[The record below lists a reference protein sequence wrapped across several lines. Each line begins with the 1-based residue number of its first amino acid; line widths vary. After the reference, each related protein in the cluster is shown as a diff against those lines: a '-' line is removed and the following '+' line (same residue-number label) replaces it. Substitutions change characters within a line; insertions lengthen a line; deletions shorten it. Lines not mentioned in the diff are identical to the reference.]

1 MDYRY
6 LSPCVRYANTISLT
20 EDYPQPLLAYDHRLV
35 YVSQGRMRVEFSGET
50 VCLAAGDLLIFPPAV
65 PYRFTFYPGEDRRY
79 VLVNFDFDSAAWGQH
94 SRHPVE
100 ARHFDAAGV
109 FSAEEPLPF
118 RGISHLRNMEEC
130 GGMLSELCRAMREED
145 PYGIAAA
152 SGLMKA
158 VLVRCAARLDQ
169 AREAVPEG
177 TAALARRIRAYADAA
192 DIAAPLT
199 NGEIARELNYH
210 PYYIGRVFTQYYG
223 MSLHVYMIRR
233 RIGEAQRML
242 AGTELPVGEIAV
254 RCGFSGE
261 SYFSETFR
269 RVSGISP
276 TEFRGKN
283 R

>member
-35 YVSQGRMRVEFSGET
+35 YVSQGRMRVEFSSR
-50 VCLAAGDLLIFPPAV
+50 VCRLAAGDLLIFPPAL
-65 PYRFTFYPGEDRRY
+65 PYRFTFYPGEERRY
-79 VLVNFDFDSAAWGQH
+79 VLVNFDFDSAAWGRH
-94 SRHPVE
+94 SRTPVE
-100 ARHFDAAGV
+100 ERHFDAAGI
-109 FSAEEPLPF
+109 FSTEEPPPF
-118 RGISHLRNMEEC
+118 GGICHLRGMEGC
-130 GGMLSELCRAMREED
+130 GSVLADLCRAMREEE
-145 PYGIAAA
+145 PYSIAAA
-152 SGLMKA
+152 AGLMKA

-169 AREAVPEG
+169 VREAVPEG
-177 TAALARRIRAYADAA
+177 AASLAQKIRAYADAA

-199 NGEIARELNYH
+199 NGEIAREMNYH
-210 PYYIGRVFTQYYG
+210 PYYIGRVFAQYYG
-223 MSLHVYMIRR
+223 MPLHAYMVRR

-269 RVSGISP
+269 RVCGISP
-276 TEFRGKN
+276 TEFRGRN